1 MKTLALLLA
10 TTVSFAPAA
19 EPMRLTLAAPIEKWD
34 EAIPLGNGLVGGL
47 LWGQGN
53 ELRLSLDRGD
63 LWDLRQHPI
72 YARPEFNYATVVS
85 HAQSGRTAALNKA
98 FAHPSDFPTKLPG
111 ARLVVR
117 LAPEFQACTFALDLQ
132 RALGSVDFGAAQAEC
147 IFGEASPAALLRL
160 PDPAATFD
168 LVPNPAVTKIGYTI
182 AAVTRTER
190 EVTLV
195 QDAAEGFRYVIH
207 AAARSAESGTLLAI
221 ALTTNR
227 ESADPVALAREH
239 ATAALTRGYDAT
251 RAEHVQRWEKFWAK
265 SSVSLPDAALQQ
277 HYNLVQ
283 YFYGA
288 ASRRGAPPI
297 PLQGLWTADAGILPP
312 WRGDYHHDL
321 NTQLTYWAYLASGH
335 FDQGLSFLDFM
346 WDLKPRHEAF
356 ARDFFGVK
364 QGMIVPGVM
373 ALDGRAMGSWFP
385 YTLSPTMGAWV
396 AQSFY
401 WHWRYEMNSSFL
413 ADRAYPYC
421 AAIGEALAELLKPDA
436 RSGLLKLPLSSS
448 PEIHGNSQRAWLAP
462 HSNCDHALLQWL
474 CLANAEMATALA
486 RPAEAER
493 WRSLHARLG
502 PLAVSDTGVL
512 LLAPGEALATSHRHH
527 SQLMAIHPLG
537 LIHPDN
543 AAEERR
549 MVDATL
555 ADIDRL
561 GTSAWT
567 GYSFSWMAA
576 LRARV
581 GRGDEALR
589 FLSAYRE
596 HTTSRNGFHL
606 NGVIT
611 GSKISNYRSRA
622 FTLEG
627 NFAAAQ
633 AVHEMLLQ
641 SWGGRLRLFPALP
654 STWREAS
661 FRDLRAEGGFV
672 VSAEVSDGRVT
683 RASIRA
689 TVDQD
694 LRLVDPFAGRDY
706 EASVPLARANG
717 ELRGRLRAGQTVE
730 LRERPAGRTVT
741 YDPAA
746 LPQGREYFTLRGGL
760 PRAHAKF
767 AREETGR
774 VAFLGGSITAMS
786 GWRELVMADLQ
797 RRFPQTKFDFIGA
810 GIGSLGSVPHAFR
823 LARDVLSR
831 GPVDLL
837 FVEAAVNDASN
848 IPDRPD
854 LMLRGLEGVVRHAR
868 LAQPDI
874 DIVHLHFVMP
884 EHMEAYHAGRE
895 PVVITQHDKV
905 AAAYGNPSLNL
916 AREVTERIAAGQ
928 FTWADDFK
936 NLHPSPFGLQV
947 YARSIARLFDAAFAG
962 PPPPRPVPPPLPA
975 SPLDPGSYFRG
986 RLGPVSDVR
995 LLRGFTLEPAW
1006 RPTDPAKTREGF
1018 VDVPAVVGTQ
1028 PGAEFEFTCEGTGAG
1043 LFVTSGPDAGVIEF
1057 SVDGGATRTIDTFT
1071 RWSRSLHLPWAVILD
1086 DQLAPG
1092 RHTIRVRLAGARNP
1106 ASTGTALRVF
1116 HLLLN

>member
-10 TTVSFAPAA
+10 TAASFAAAA
-19 EPMRLTLAAPIEKWD
+19 EPMRLTLEAPIEKWD

-53 ELRLSLDRGD
+53 EIRLSLDRGD
-63 LWDLRQHPI
+63 LWDLRPHPI
-72 YARPEFNYATVVS
+72 YARPDFNYATVVA
-85 HAQSGRTAALNKA
+85 HAQSGRTAALNQE

-111 ARLVVR
+111 ARLVVK
-117 LAPEFQACTFALDLQ
+117 LAPEFQARRFHLDLQ
-132 RALGSVDFGAAQAEC
+132 RALGSIDFGSARAEC
-147 IFGEASPAALLRL
+147 FFSETSPAALLVL
-160 PDPAATFD
+160 PDPAAKFD
-168 LVPNPAVTKIGYTI
+168 LVPNPAVTKIGYAL
-182 AAVTRTER
+182 AAVSRADHA
-190 EVTLV
+190 VTLV
-195 QDAAEGFRYVIH
+195 QDAAEGFRYAIH
-207 AAARSAESGTLLAI
+207 VASRPAGDRLLLAI
-221 ALTTNR
+221 AITTNR
-227 ESADPVALAREH
+227 EADDPAALARERV
-239 ATAALTRGYDAT
+239 AQALARGYDAA
-251 RAEHVQRWEKFWAK
+251 RAEHVQRWEKFWAA

-277 HYNLVQ
+277 HYNLVR

-297 PLQGLWTADAGILPP
+297 PLQGLWTADAGVLPP

-356 ARDFFGVK
+356 ARDFFGVRH
-364 QGMIVPGVM
+364 GMIVPGVM

-401 WHWRYEMNSSFL
+401 WHWRYEMDPRFL
-413 ADRAYPYC
+413 ADRAYPYG
-421 AAIGEALAELLKPDA
+421 AAIGDALAELLKPDP
-436 RSGLLKLPLSSS
+436 RTGHLKLPLSSS
-448 PEIHGNSQRAWLAP
+448 PEIHNNTQRAWLPP
-462 HSNCDHALLQWL
+462 HSNFDHALLQWL
-474 CLANAEMATALA
+474 FLANAEMATALS
-486 RPAEAER
+486 RDAEAAR
-493 WRSLHARLG
+493 WRSLRAQLG
-502 PLAVSDTGVL
+502 PLALNDAGVL
-512 LLAPGEALATSHRHH
+512 LVAPGEALTASHRHH

-537 LIHPDN
+537 LLHPEDG
-543 AAEERR
+543 ADTRR
-549 MVDATL
+549 IVDATL
-555 ADIDRL
+555 ADVDRL

-611 GSKISNYRSRA
+611 GSKISNYRGRA

-641 SWGGRLRLFPALP
+641 SWGGRLRLFPSLP
-654 STWREAS
+654 SNWREAS
-661 FRDLRAEGGFV
+661 FRELRAEGGFV
-672 VSAEVSDGRVT
+672 VSADVRDGRMR
-683 RASIRA
+683 RATVRA

-694 LRLVDPFAGRDY
+694 LRLVDPFAGRDH
-706 EASVPLARANG
+706 ESSLPLVRANG

-730 LRERPAGRTVT
+730 LRERPAARAVS

-746 LPQGREYFTLRGGL
+746 LPQGREYFALRAGL

-767 AREETGR
+767 AQGKTGR

-786 GWRELVMADLQ
+786 GWRELVMKDLQ
-797 RRFPQTKFDFIGA
+797 RRFPRTEFDFIGA

-823 LARDVLSR
+823 LERDVLSR

-837 FVEAAVNDASN
+837 FVEAAVNDATN
-848 IPDRPD
+848 IPDQPER
-854 LMLRGLEGVVRHAR
+854 MLRGLEGVVRHAR
-868 LAQPDI
+868 VANPLV

-884 EHMEAYHAGRE
+884 EHMEAYRQGRA
-895 PVVITQHDKV
+895 PLVIEQHEKV
-905 AAAYGNPSLNL
+905 AVAYGNPSLDL
-916 AREVTERIAAGQ
+916 AREVTERIDAGQ
-928 FTWADDFK
+928 FTWEGDFK
-936 NLHPSPFGLQV
+936 NLHPSPFGHQV

-962 PPPPRPVPPPLPA
+962 SPDLLPAPVPLPTA
-975 SPLDPGSYFRG
+975 PLDPHSYSRG
-986 RLGPVSDVR
+986 RLGPVSDIR
-995 LLRGFTLEPAW
+995 ILNGFTREAAW
-1006 RPTDPAKTREGF
+1006 RPTDGKSTRAGF

-1028 PGAEFEFTCEGTGAG
+1028 PGAEFEFTIEGTGAG
-1043 LFVTSGPDAGVIEF
+1043 LFITSGPDAGVIEF
-1057 SVDGGATRTIDTFT
+1057 SVDGGETRTIDAYT

-1092 RHTIRVRLAGARNP
+1092 RHTFRVRLSAEHDP
-1106 ASTGTALRVF
+1106 QSTGTALRVF

>member
-1 MKTLALLLA
+1 MKLLPLLLA
-10 TTVSFAPAA
+10 IPLVVAAAP
-19 EPMRLTLAAPIEKWD
+19 EPMRLTLEAPIAKWD
-34 EAIPLGNGLVGGL
+34 EAIPLGNGLLGGL

-72 YARPEFNYATVVS
+72 YARPEFNYATVVA
-85 HAQSGRTAALNKA
+85 HAQSGRTDALNTE
-98 FAHPSDFPTKLPG
+98 FARPSDFPTKLPG
-111 ARLVVR
+111 ARLVVT
-117 LAPEFQACTFALDLQ
+117 LAPELQARAFHLDLL
-132 RALGSVDFGAAQAEC
+132 RALGSVDFGSASAEC
-147 IFGEASPAALLRL
+147 FFSETSPAALLLL
-160 PDPAATFD
+160 PDPAAKFD
-168 LVPNPAVTKIGYTI
+168 LIPNPAVKKIGY
-182 AAVTRTER
+182 ALASVSRSDR

-207 AAARSAESGTLLAI
+207 VASRPAGGRTLLAL

-227 ESADPVALAREH
+227 ESADPVALAH
-239 ATAALTRGYDAT
+239 QHVTAALERGFDAA
-251 RAEHVQRWEKFWAK
+251 RAEHVQRWEKFWAR

-297 PLQGLWTADAGILPP
+297 PLQGLWTADAGVLPP

-346 WDLKPRHEAF
+346 WGLKPGHEQF

-364 QGMIVPGVM
+364 QGIIVPGVM

-385 YTLSPTMGAWV
+385 YTLSPTMSAWV

-401 WHWRYEMNSSFL
+401 WHWRYEMDPRFL

-421 AAIGEALAELLKPDA
+421 AAIGEALAALLKPDA
-436 RSGLLKLPLSSS
+436 RTGLLKLPLSSS
-448 PEIHGNSQRAWLAP
+448 PEIHNNTQRAWLPP
-462 HSNCDHALLQWL
+462 HSNFDHALLQWL
-474 CLANAEMATALA
+474 FLANAEMATALN
-486 RPAEAER
+486 RGPEADR
-493 WRSLHARLG
+493 WRALHARLG

-512 LLAPGEALATSHRHH
+512 LVAPGEALSASHRHH

-537 LIHPDN
+537 LLHPENSADD
-543 AAEERR
+543 RR
-549 MVDATL
+549 IVDATL
-555 ADIDRL
+555 ADVDRL

-611 GSKISNYRSRA
+611 GSKISNYRGRA

-641 SWGGRLRLFPALP
+641 GDGRRLRLFPALP

-672 VSAEVSDGRVT
+672 VSAEVRDGRVR
-683 RASIRA
+683 RATIRA

-694 LRLVDPFAGRDY
+694 LRLADPFPGREY
-706 EASVPLARANG
+706 EASLPLQRVAG
-717 ELRGRLRAGQTVE
+717 ELRGGIRAGQTVE
-730 LRERPAGRTVT
+730 LRERPAARTVT

-746 LPQGREYFTLRGGL
+746 LPQGREYFTLRAGL
-760 PRAHAKF
+760 PHARAKF
-767 AREETGR
+767 SQGKTGR

-786 GWRELVMADLQ
+786 GWRELVMQDLQ
-797 RRFPQTKFDFIGA
+797 RRFPRTEFDFIGA

-823 LARDVLSR
+823 LERDVFSR

-884 EHMEAYHAGRE
+884 DHMEAYGQGRE
-895 PVVITQHDKV
+895 PIVIAQHEKV
-905 AAAYGNPSLNL
+905 AVAYGNPSLDL

-936 NLHPSPFGLQV
+936 NLHPSPFGHQV
-947 YARSIARLFDAAFAG
+947 YAHSIARLFDAAFSG
-962 PPPPRPVPPPLPA
+962 PAAASPAPQPLPA
-975 SPLDPGSYFRG
+975 APLDPGSYFRG
-986 RLGPVSDVR
+986 RFGSLSDIR
-995 LLRGFTLEPAW
+995 ILSGFTREAAW
-1006 RPTDPAKTREGF
+1006 RPSDGKSARAGF
-1018 VDVPAVVGTQ
+1018 VDAPAIVGTQ
-1028 PGAEFEFTCEGTGAG
+1028 PGAEFEFTFEGTGAG
-1043 LFVTSGPDAGVIEF
+1043 LFVAAGPDAGVIEF
-1057 SVDGGATRTIDTFT
+1057 SVDGGATRTADTFT
-1071 RWSRSLHLPWAVILD
+1071 RWSRGLHLPWAVILD

-1092 RHTIRVRLAGARNP
+1092 RHTVRVRLAGTRNP